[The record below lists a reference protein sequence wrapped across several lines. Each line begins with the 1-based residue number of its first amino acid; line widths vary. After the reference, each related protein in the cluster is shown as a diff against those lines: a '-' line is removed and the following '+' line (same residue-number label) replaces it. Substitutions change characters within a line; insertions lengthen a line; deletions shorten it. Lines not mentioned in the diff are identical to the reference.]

1 MFNIVIIEISRKA
14 IHIFSFIIPLLHIY
28 IFKNKIDMIIF
39 LSAMVIFCF
48 FIEIF
53 RNQKSFISKIFKKY
67 LSFMMRSFEKQGSL
81 TGSTW
86 VFVGALITIILV
98 PQPFSLLA
106 LFFSAF
112 GDTLAALV
120 GMKFPFIKIGN
131 KTISG
136 SLACF
141 IICLFVGLIL
151 DFEIIIEIILIGAFS
166 ATIAELISIKIND
179 NILIPVLSGCAMYLG
194 SIIIV

>member
-1 MFNIVIIEISRKA
+1 MFNIGIREISRKSV
-14 IHIFSFIIPLLHIY
+14 HILSIIIPLFHIY
-28 IFKNKIDMIIF
+28 IFKNKIDMIVF

-53 RNQKSFISKIFKKY
+53 RFQNSFISKIFIRY
-67 LSFMMRSFEKQGSL
+67 LSFMMRNFEKQGSL

-98 PQPFSLLA
+98 PQPFSVLA
-106 LFFSAF
+106 LFFLAF

-120 GMKFPFIKIGN
+120 GMNFPFIKVGN
-131 KTISG
+131 KTLSG

-141 IICLFVGLIL
+141 IMCLFVGLIL
-151 DFEIIIEIILIGAFS
+151 NFEINSEIILVGAFT
-166 ATIAELISIKIND
+166 ATIVELISIKIND
-179 NILIPVLSGCAMYLG
+179 NISIPVLSGCAMYLG
-194 SIIIV
+194 SIVV

>member
-1 MFNIVIIEISRKA
+1 MFNIEIREISRKA
-14 IHIFSFIIPLLHIY
+14 IHIFNIIIPLFHIY

-53 RNQKSFISKIFKKY
+53 RSQNSFISKFFEKY
-67 LSFMMRSFEKQGSL
+67 LFFMMRSFEKQGSL

-106 LFFSAF
+106 LFFLAF

-120 GMKFPFIKIGN
+120 GMKFPFIKIGS
-131 KTISG
+131 KSLSG

-141 IICLFVGLIL
+141 IMCLIVGLFL
-151 DFEIIIEIILIGAFS
+151 NFEISSEIILIGAFT
-166 ATIAELISIKIND
+166 ATIAELTSIKIND
-179 NILIPVLSGCAMYLG
+179 NISIPVLSGCAMYLG
-194 SIIIV
+194 RIIV

>member
-1 MFNIVIIEISRKA
+1 MFNIGIREISRKA
-14 IHIFSFIIPLLHIY
+14 IHVFNIIIPIFHIY
-28 IFKNKIDMIIF
+28 IFKDKIDMIIF
-39 LSAMVIFCF
+39 LSAMVVFCF

-53 RNQKSFISKIFKKY
+53 RNQNSFISKFFAKY
-67 LSFMMRSFEKQGSL
+67 LSFMMRSFEKRGSL

-106 LFFSAF
+106 LFFLAF
-112 GDTLAALV
+112 GDTIAALV
-120 GMKFPFIKIGN
+120 GMKFPFTKIGN
-131 KTISG
+131 KTLSG

-141 IICLFVGLIL
+141 IMCLFIGIVL
-151 DFEIIIEIILIGAFS
+151 DFEISLEIIFIGAFT

-179 NILIPVLSGCAMYLG
+179 NISIPVFSGCAMYLG
-194 SIIIV
+194 SLVV

>member
-1 MFNIVIIEISRKA
+1 MLNIGIREISRKA
-14 IHIFSFIIPLLHIY
+14 IHIFNIIIPLFHIY

-53 RNQKSFISKIFKKY
+53 RNQNSVISKFFEKY
-67 LSFMMRSFEKQGSL
+67 LSFMMRSFEMKGGL

-106 LFFSAF
+106 LFFLAF
-112 GDTLAALV
+112 GDTMAALV
-120 GMKFPFIKIGN
+120 GMKFPFINIGN
-131 KTISG
+131 KTLSG

-141 IICLFVGLIL
+141 TMCLFVGFAIN
-151 DFEIIIEIILIGAFS
+151 FEISLEIILIGAFT
-166 ATIAELISIKIND
+166 ATIAELASIKIND
-179 NILIPVLSGCAMYLG
+179 NISIPVLSGCAMYLG
-194 SIIIV
+194 SIIV

>member
-1 MFNIVIIEISRKA
+1 MFNIGIREIYRKV
-14 IHIFSFIIPLLHIY
+14 IHIFNIIIPLFHIY
-28 IFKNKIDMIIF
+28 ILKDTIDMIIF

-53 RNQKSFISKIFKKY
+53 RSQSSFISKFFEKY
-67 LSFMMRSFEKQGSL
+67 LFFMMRSFEKQGSL

-98 PQPFSLLA
+98 PQPFFLLA
-106 LFFSAF
+106 LFFLAF

-131 KTISG
+131 KTLSG

-141 IICLFVGLIL
+141 IMCLFVGLL
-151 DFEIIIEIILIGAFS
+151 LNFEISSEIILIGAFT
-166 ATIAELISIKIND
+166 ATITELTSIEIND
-179 NILIPVLSGCAMYLG
+179 NISIPVLSGCAMYLG
-194 SIIIV
+194 SIVL

>member
-1 MFNIVIIEISRKA
+1 MFNIGIREISRKA
-14 IHIFSFIIPLLHIY
+14 IHIFNIIIPLFHIY
-28 IFKNKIDMIIF
+28 IFKNKIDMIMF

-48 FIEIF
+48 FIEIL
-53 RNQKSFISKIFKKY
+53 RAQNSFISKFFEKY
-67 LSFMMRSFEKQGSL
+67 LFFMMRSFEKQGSL

-86 VFVGALITIILV
+86 VFAGALITIILV

-106 LFFSAF
+106 LFFLAF
-112 GDTLAALV
+112 GDSIAALV

-131 KTISG
+131 KTLSG

-141 IICLFVGLIL
+141 IMCLSVGLFL
-151 DFEIIIEIILIGAFS
+151 DFEISLEIILIGAFA

-179 NILIPVLSGCAMYLG
+179 NISIPVLSGCAMYLG
-194 SIIIV
+194 NIAV

>member
-1 MFNIVIIEISRKA
+1 MLNIGIREISRKA
-14 IHIFSFIIPLLHIY
+14 IHIFNIIIPLFHIY

-53 RNQKSFISKIFKKY
+53 RNQNSFISKFFAKY
-67 LSFMMRSFEKQGSL
+67 LSFMMRSFEKRGSL

-106 LFFSAF
+106 LFFLAF
-112 GDTLAALV
+112 GDTMAALV
-120 GMKFPFIKIGN
+120 GMKFPFINIGN
-131 KTISG
+131 KTLSG

-141 IICLFVGLIL
+141 TMCLFVGFAIN
-151 DFEIIIEIILIGAFS
+151 FEISLEIILIGAFT
-166 ATIAELISIKIND
+166 ATIAELASIKIND
-179 NILIPVLSGCAMYLG
+179 NISIPVLSGCAMYLG
-194 SIIIV
+194 SIIV

>member
-1 MFNIVIIEISRKA
+1 MFNIGIREISRKV
-14 IHIFSFIIPLLHIY
+14 IHIFNIIIPLFHIY
-28 IFKNKIDMIIF
+28 ILKDTIDMIIF

-53 RNQKSFISKIFKKY
+53 RSQSSFISKFFEKY
-67 LSFMMRSFEKQGSL
+67 LFFMMRSFEKQGSL

-86 VFVGALITIILV
+86 VFVGALITIILI

-106 LFFSAF
+106 LFFLAF

-120 GMKFPFIKIGN
+120 GMKFPFIRIGN
-131 KTISG
+131 KTLSG

-141 IICLFVGLIL
+141 ITCLFIGIIL
-151 DFEIIIEIILIGAFS
+151 DFEISLEIIFIGAFT

-179 NILIPVLSGCAMYLG
+179 NISIPVFSGCAMYLG
-194 SIIIV
+194 SIVV

>member
-1 MFNIVIIEISRKA
+1 MFNIGIREIFRKV
-14 IHIFSFIIPLLHIY
+14 IHIFNIIIPLFHIY
-28 IFKNKIDMIIF
+28 ILKDKIDMIIF

-53 RNQKSFISKIFKKY
+53 RSQSSFISKFFEKY
-67 LSFMMRSFEKQGSL
+67 LFFMMRSFEKQGSL

-106 LFFSAF
+106 LFFLAF

-120 GMKFPFIKIGN
+120 GMRFPFIKIGN
-131 KTISG
+131 KTLSG

-141 IICLFVGLIL
+141 IMCLSVGLIL
-151 DFEIIIEIILIGAFS
+151 NFEVNLKIILIGAFT
-166 ATIAELISIKIND
+166 ATIAELIPIKIND
-179 NILIPVLSGCAMYLG
+179 NFLIPVLSGCAMYLG
-194 SIIIV
+194 SIIV

>member
-1 MFNIVIIEISRKA
+1 MFNIGIREISRKA
-14 IHIFSFIIPLLHIY
+14 IHIFNIIIPLFHIY
-28 IFKNKIDMIIF
+28 ILKDKIDMIIF

-53 RNQKSFISKIFKKY
+53 RIQSSFISKFFEKY
-67 LSFMMRSFEKQGSL
+67 LFFMMRSFEKQGSL

-106 LFFSAF
+106 LFFLAF

-120 GMKFPFIKIGN
+120 GMRFPFIKIGN
-131 KTISG
+131 KTLSG

-141 IICLFVGLIL
+141 IMCLSVGLIL
-151 DFEIIIEIILIGAFS
+151 DFEISSEIILIGAFT
-166 ATIAELISIKIND
+166 ATIVELISIKIND

-194 SIIIV
+194 SFVV

>member
-1 MFNIVIIEISRKA
+1 
-14 IHIFSFIIPLLHIY
+14 
-28 IFKNKIDMIIF
+28 MIIF

-48 FIEIF
+48 FIEVF
-53 RNQKSFISKIFKKY
+53 RSQSSFISKFFEKY
-67 LSFMMRSFEKQGSL
+67 LFFMMRSFEKHGSL

-106 LFFSAF
+106 LFFLTF

-131 KTISG
+131 KTLSG
-136 SLACF
+136 SFACF
-141 IICLFVGLIL
+141 IMCLFVGIIL
-151 DFEIIIEIILIGAFS
+151 DFEISSEIILIGAFT
-166 ATIAELISIKIND
+166 ATIAELTSIKIND
-179 NILIPVLSGCAMYLG
+179 NISIPVLSGCAMYLG
-194 SIIIV
+194 SIVV

>member
-1 MFNIVIIEISRKA
+1 MFNIGVREISRKA
-14 IHIFSFIIPLLHIY
+14 IHIFNIIIPLFHIY
-28 IFKNKIDMIIF
+28 VLKNKIDMIIF

-53 RNQKSFISKIFKKY
+53 RIQSSFISKFFKKY
-67 LSFMMRSFEKQGSL
+67 LFFMMRSFEKQGSL

-86 VFVGALITIILV
+86 VFVGALITIILI

-106 LFFSAF
+106 LFFLAF
-112 GDTLAALV
+112 GDSLAALV

-131 KTISG
+131 KTLSG

-141 IICLFVGLIL
+141 IVCIFVGVIL
-151 DFEIIIEIILIGAFS
+151 NFKLSLDIILIGAFT
-166 ATIAELISIKIND
+166 ATIVELISIKIND
-179 NILIPVLSGCAMYLG
+179 NISIPVLSGCAMYLG
-194 SIIIV
+194 SIVF

>member
-1 MFNIVIIEISRKA
+1 MYNIGIREISRKA
-14 IHIFSFIIPLLHIY
+14 IHIFNILIPLFHIY
-28 IFKNKIDMIIF
+28 IFKNKIDMIVF

-53 RNQKSFISKIFKKY
+53 RFQNSFISKIFIRY
-67 LSFMMRSFEKQGSL
+67 LSFMMRNFEKQGSL

-98 PQPFSLLA
+98 PQPFSLLS
-106 LFFSAF
+106 LFFLAF

-131 KTISG
+131 KTLSG

-141 IICLFVGLIL
+141 IMCLFVGIIV
-151 DFEIIIEIILIGAFS
+151 DFEISSEIILIGALS

-194 SIIIV
+194 NFVL

>member
-1 MFNIVIIEISRKA
+1 MFNIEFREISRKA
-14 IHIFSFIIPLLHIY
+14 IHIFNIIIPLFHIY

-53 RNQKSFISKIFKKY
+53 RSQNSFISKFFEKY
-67 LSFMMRSFEKQGSL
+67 LFFMMRSFEKQGSL

-106 LFFSAF
+106 LFFFSF
-112 GDTLAALV
+112 WRYV
-120 GMKFPFIKIGN
+120 SCFSWN
-131 KTISG
+131 EIS
-136 SLACF
+136 F
-141 IICLFVGLIL
+141 Y
-151 DFEIIIEIILIGAFS
+151 
-166 ATIAELISIKIND
+166 KNRK
-179 NILIPVLSGCAMYLG
+179 
-194 SIIIV
+194 

>member
-1 MFNIVIIEISRKA
+1 MFNIGIREISRKV
-14 IHIFSFIIPLLHIY
+14 IHIFNIIIPLFHIY

-53 RNQKSFISKIFKKY
+53 RNQNSFISKIFEKY
-67 LSFMMRSFEKQGSL
+67 LFFMMRSFEKQGSL

-98 PQPFSLLA
+98 PQPFSLIA
-106 LFFSAF
+106 LFFLAF

-131 KTISG
+131 KTLSG
-136 SLACF
+136 AFACF
-141 IICLFVGLIL
+141 IMCFSVGLIL
-151 DFEIIIEIILIGAFS
+151 DFGIGLDIILIGAFT

-179 NILIPVLSGCAMYLG
+179 NITIPVLSGYAMYLG
-194 SIIIV
+194 SIVV

>member
-1 MFNIVIIEISRKA
+1 MMSKIGVREIFRKT
-14 IHIFSFIIPLLHIY
+14 IHIFNFIIPLFHIY

-53 RNQKSFISKIFKKY
+53 RNQNLLISKIFEKY
-67 LSFMMRSFEKQGSL
+67 LFFMMRSFEKQGSL

-106 LFFSAF
+106 LFFLAF

-120 GMKFPFIKIGN
+120 GIKFPFIKIGN
-131 KTISG
+131 KTLSG
-136 SLACF
+136 AFACF
-141 IICLFVGLIL
+141 IMCFSVGLIL
-151 DFEIIIEIILIGAFS
+151 DFGIGLDIILIGAFT
-166 ATIAELISIKIND
+166 ATISELISIKIND

-194 SIIIV
+194 SIVV

>member
-1 MFNIVIIEISRKA
+1 MFNIGIREISRKV
-14 IHIFSFIIPLLHIY
+14 IHIFNIIIPLFHIY
-28 IFKNKIDMIIF
+28 IFKNKIHMIIF

-53 RNQKSFISKIFKKY
+53 RNQDSFISKFFGKY

-98 PQPFSLLA
+98 PHPFSLLA
-106 LFFSAF
+106 LFFLAF

-131 KTISG
+131 KTLSG
-136 SLACF
+136 SFACF
-141 IICLFVGLIL
+141 IMCVFIGAVL
-151 DFEIIIEIILIGAFS
+151 DFEINSEIVLIGAFT
-166 ATIAELISIKIND
+166 ATITELMSTKIND
-179 NILIPVLSGCAMYLG
+179 NISIPVLSGCAMYLG
-194 SIIIV
+194 SIVI

>member
-1 MFNIVIIEISRKA
+1 MFHIGIREISRKV
-14 IHIFSFIIPLLHIY
+14 IHILNIIIPLFHIY
-28 IFKNKIDMIIF
+28 ILKDTIDMTIF

-53 RNQKSFISKIFKKY
+53 RSQSSFISKFFEKY
-67 LSFMMRSFEKQGSL
+67 LFFMMRSFEKQGSL

-106 LFFSAF
+106 LFFLAF

-131 KTISG
+131 KTLSG

-141 IICLFVGLIL
+141 IMCLYVGLIL
-151 DFEIIIEIILIGAFS
+151 DFEISIEIILIGAFS

-179 NILIPVLSGCAMYLG
+179 NISIPVLSGCAMYLG
-194 SIIIV
+194 SIVV

>member
-1 MFNIVIIEISRKA
+1 MFNIGVREISRKG
-14 IHIFSFIIPLLHIY
+14 IHIFNIIIPLLHIY
-28 IFKNKIDMIIF
+28 VLKDKIDMIIF

-53 RNQKSFISKIFKKY
+53 RIQSSFISKFFKKY
-67 LSFMMRSFEKQGSL
+67 LFFMMRSFEKQGSL

-86 VFVGALITIILV
+86 VFVGALITIILI

-106 LFFSAF
+106 LFFLAF
-112 GDTLAALV
+112 GDSLAALV

-131 KTISG
+131 KTLSG

-141 IICLFVGLIL
+141 IMCLFIGLIL
-151 DFEIIIEIILIGAFS
+151 NFKISSEIVLIGAFT
-166 ATIAELISIKIND
+166 ATIVELISIKIND
-179 NILIPVLSGCAMYLG
+179 NILIPVFSGCAMYLG
-194 SIIIV
+194 SFVL

>member
-1 MFNIVIIEISRKA
+1 MFNIGIREISRKV
-14 IHIFSFIIPLLHIY
+14 IHIFNIIIPLFHIY
-28 IFKNKIDMIIF
+28 ILKDKIDMIIF

-53 RNQKSFISKIFKKY
+53 RSQSSFISKFFEKY
-67 LSFMMRSFEKQGSL
+67 LFFMMRSFEKQGSL

-106 LFFSAF
+106 LFFLAF

-120 GMKFPFIKIGN
+120 GMRFPFIKIGN
-131 KTISG
+131 KTLSG

-141 IICLFVGLIL
+141 IMCLSVGLIL
-151 DFEIIIEIILIGAFS
+151 DFEISSEIILIGAFT
-166 ATIAELISIKIND
+166 ATIVELISIKIND
-179 NILIPVLSGCAMYLG
+179 NILIPVFSGCAMYLG
-194 SIIIV
+194 SFVL

>member
-1 MFNIVIIEISRKA
+1 MFKIGKREISRKV
-14 IHIFSFIIPLLHIY
+14 IHILNIIIPLFHIY
-28 IFKNKIDMIIF
+28 ILKDKIDMIVF

-53 RNQKSFISKIFKKY
+53 RNQNSFILKFFEKY
-67 LSFMMRSFEKQGSL
+67 LFFMMRSFEKQGSL

-106 LFFSAF
+106 LFFLAF

-120 GMKFPFIKIGN
+120 GMKFPFIKIGS
-131 KTISG
+131 KSLSG

-141 IICLFVGLIL
+141 IMCLIVGLFL
-151 DFEIIIEIILIGAFS
+151 NFEISSEIILIGAFT
-166 ATIAELISIKIND
+166 ATIAELTSIKIND
-179 NILIPVLSGCAMYLG
+179 NISIPVLSGSAMYLG
-194 SIIIV
+194 SIVF

>member
-1 MFNIVIIEISRKA
+1 MFNIGIREISRKA
-14 IHIFSFIIPLLHIY
+14 IHIFNIIIPIFHIY

-53 RNQKSFISKIFKKY
+53 RIQNSFISKFFERY
-67 LSFMMRSFEKQGSL
+67 LFFMMRSFEKQGNL

-106 LFFSAF
+106 LFFLAF

-131 KTISG
+131 KTLSG

-141 IICLFVGLIL
+141 IVCIFVALIVNL
-151 DFEIIIEIILIGAFS
+151 EINSEIVLIGAFT

-179 NILIPVLSGCAMYLG
+179 NISIPVLSGCAMYLG
-194 SIIIV
+194 SVVV

>member
-1 MFNIVIIEISRKA
+1 MFNIGIREISRKV
-14 IHIFSFIIPLLHIY
+14 IHIFNIIIPLFHIY

-53 RNQKSFISKIFKKY
+53 RNQSSFISKIFERY
-67 LSFMMRSFEKQGSL
+67 LFFMMRSFEKQGSL

-106 LFFSAF
+106 LFFLAF

-131 KTISG
+131 KTLSG
-136 SLACF
+136 SIACF
-141 IICLFVGLIL
+141 VICLFIGFIL
-151 DFEIIIEIILIGAFS
+151 DFEISLEIILIGAFT

-179 NILIPVLSGCAMYLG
+179 NISIPVLSGCAMYLG
-194 SIIIV
+194 HIIV

>member
-1 MFNIVIIEISRKA
+1 MYNIGIREISRKA
-14 IHIFSFIIPLLHIY
+14 IHIFNIIIPFFHIY
-28 IFKNKIDMIIF
+28 IFKNKIDMIMF

-53 RNQKSFISKIFKKY
+53 RSQNSFILKFFEKY
-67 LSFMMRSFEKQGSL
+67 LFFMMRSFEKQGRL

-106 LFFSAF
+106 LFFLAF

-131 KTISG
+131 KTLSG

-141 IICLFVGLIL
+141 IMCLFVGLIL
-151 DFEIIIEIILIGAFS
+151 NFEISSDIIFIGAFT

-179 NILIPVLSGCAMYLG
+179 NITIPVLSGCAMYLG
-194 SIIIV
+194 SIVV

>member
-1 MFNIVIIEISRKA
+1 MFNIGIREISRKA
-14 IHIFSFIIPLLHIY
+14 IHIFNIIIPLFHIY
-28 IFKNKIDMIIF
+28 ILKDKIDMIIF
-39 LSAMVIFCF
+39 LSAMLIFCF

-53 RNQKSFISKIFKKY
+53 RSESSFISKFFEKY
-67 LSFMMRSFEKQGSL
+67 LFFMMRSFEKQGSL

-106 LFFSAF
+106 LFFLAF

-131 KTISG
+131 KTLSG

-141 IICLFVGLIL
+141 IMCIFVGLIL
-151 DFEIIIEIILIGAFS
+151 NFEISLEIILIGAFT
-166 ATIAELISIKIND
+166 ATIVELISIKIND
-179 NILIPVLSGCAMYLG
+179 NISIPVLSGCAMYLG
-194 SIIIV
+194 SIVI

>member
-1 MFNIVIIEISRKA
+1 MFNIEMREISRKA
-14 IHIFSFIIPLLHIY
+14 IHIFSVIIPLLHIY

-53 RNQKSFISKIFKKY
+53 RNQNSFISKFFKKY

-86 VFVGALITIILV
+86 VFLGALTTIILI

-106 LFFSAF
+106 LFFLAF

-120 GMKFPFIKIGN
+120 GMKFPFLKVGN
-131 KTISG
+131 KTLSG
-136 SLACF
+136 FFACF
-141 IICLFVGLIL
+141 IMCLFVGLIL
-151 DFEIIIEIILIGAFS
+151 NFEISSKIILIGAFT
-166 ATIAELISIKIND
+166 AAIAELTSIKIND
-179 NILIPVLSGCAMYLG
+179 NISIPVLSGFAMYLG
-194 SIIIV
+194 SILI